1 MKNLIRK
8 ILREETTKGVNTEE
22 FVSFAKDY
30 LDLDNNFIVRVVND
44 NEDLETMASYD
55 MNDNEVVVN
64 QKNRAFPDV
73 IRSIAHEMVHHK
85 QNQDGVLTG
94 NKEEGTAGSPF
105 ENQANAKAGE
115 IVRKFGKK
123 YSEIYNL

>member
-8 ILREETTKGVNTEE
+8 ILKEETTKGVNTEK

-30 LDLDNNFIVRVVND
+30 LGLDDDFKVVLVND
-44 NEDLETMASYD
+44 NDDLETMASYD
-55 MNDNEVVVN
+55 MNTNEIKVN
-64 QKNRAFPDV
+64 SKNRAFPDV

-85 QNQDGVLTG
+85 QNQDGDLTG
-94 NKEEGTAGSPF
+94 NKEEGSDGSPI
-105 ENQANAKAGE
+105 ENQANAMAGE

-123 YSEIYNL
+123 YPEIYNL

>member
-30 LDLDNNFIVRVVND
+30 LDLDNNFIVRVVNGND
-44 NEDLETMASYD
+44 DLETMASYD
-55 MNDNEVVVN
+55 INDNEVVVN

-94 NKEEGTAGSPF
+94 NKEEGSDGSPI
-105 ENQANAKAGE
+105 ENEANAMAGE

-123 YSEIYNL
+123 YPEIYNL

>member
-8 ILREETTKGVNTEE
+8 ILREETIKGVNTEE

-30 LDLDNNFIVRVVND
+30 LDLDNNFIVRVVNG

-73 IRSIAHEMVHHK
+73 IRSIAHEMVHRR
-85 QNQDGVLTG
+85 
-94 NKEEGTAGSPF
+94 
-105 ENQANAKAGE
+105 
-115 IVRKFGKK
+115 RK
-123 YSEIYNL
+123 